1 MLRTEQP
8 PIPDINPDQ
17 FNQLIVTPL
26 EDMRTL
32 SAFALGDI
40 ELTSEVQD
48 PNKMITPGSTDEG
61 PSCTPGASCDNAQP
75 Y

>member
-1 MLRTEQP
+1 MLRIEQSM
-8 PIPDINPDQ
+8 PDINPDQ
-17 FNQLIVTPL
+17 FDQLIVTPL
-26 EDMRTL
+26 EEC
-32 SAFALGDI
+32 AFALGAI

-48 PNKMITPGSTDEG
+48 PNKMIAPGSTDGG